1 MNKNLVNP
9 SLKRGLTFG
18 IVMIIFVLIDLDV
31 MVATMLSKML
41 GANVIR
47 GSLPDVRFMVLF
59 LIIFGMFVGWSTSSD
74 DAKPTTKLFQALIAG
89 LSLGVVLGLF
99 DLILNQ
105 LIVTGTDVRKYL
117 AALAPESI
125 RLFLFDQ
132 GAISPLLHLG
142 LFTIASLL
150 GSLMKILL
158 KSDTASRFFKSVRSG
173 YRGLQAKAQANTPD
187 WVKKYGKFLLFL
199 LMGLLAFFLP
209 RIWGSYNNYVVGL
222 VGLYVILGI
231 GLNIIVGLSGQL
243 MLGFAAFFA
252 MGAYSV
258 ALLNAPLPH
267 GIMLGF
273 WPSLLIGILMAVVAA
288 VLLGLPVMGMRGD
301 YLAIVTLGFGEIIRI
316 LLKSDLLTSFTG
328 GPRGIQDIRGPTLFG
343 QPFSSDI
350 DYTYIIL
357 VVMTLA
363 IFIYKRLERSRT
375 GRAWLAVKEDTKVA
389 QATGVNIMTNKLLA
403 LCLGAAFAGL
413 AGGIFAA
420 RNQFTGPN
428 DHQLMVSM
436 NILSILIVGGVN
448 SIPGII
454 LGAFTLKGLPEILR
468 EIENY
473 RLLVFG
479 GLLVFMMLS
488 RPEGLWPATR
498 PNIEKDEGIKL
509 KEDDSPG
516 IGGPNG

>member
-1 MNKNLVNP
+1 MNRKLVSP

-31 MVATMLSKML
+31 MIATMLSKL
-41 GANVIR
+41 FGANVIR

-59 LIIFGMFVGWSTSSD
+59 LFLYGLFVGWSTSSK
-74 DAKPTTKLFQALIAG
+74 DAKPATKLFQALVAG
-89 LSLGVVLGLF
+89 LTLGVVLGLF

-105 LIVTGTDVRKYL
+105 LIVTGTDVRTYL

-132 GAISPLLHLG
+132 GAISPLLHIG
-142 LFTIASLL
+142 LFTVASLT

-158 KSDTASRFFKSVRSG
+158 KSEPASRFFNGAISG
-173 YRGLQAKAQANTPD
+173 YQGLQAKAQANTPD
-187 WVKKYGKFLLFL
+187 WIKKYGKYLLFL
-199 LMGLLAFFLP
+199 LIGLSAFILP

-273 WPSLLIGILMAVVAA
+273 WPSILIGILMAVVAA

-328 GPRGIQDIRGPTLFG
+328 GPRGIQDIKGPTLFG
-343 QPFSSDI
+343 RSFSSDI
-350 DYTYIIL
+350 DYAYIIL
-357 VVMTLA
+357 VVMALA
-363 IFIYKRLERSRT
+363 IFIYKRLEKSRT

-403 LCLGAAFAGL
+403 LCIGAAFAGL

-479 GLLVFMMLS
+479 GLLVVMMIS

-498 PNIEKDEGIKL
+498 PNIEKDEENKP
-509 KEDDSPG
+509 KEDGTPG
-516 IGGPNG
+516 KGGLNG